1 MNNSQ
6 SSVHLAYINGHYAY
20 STHQQDEKLIDVLHG
35 FVSVK
40 NVIFE
45 ALMIGIFLGSLACAV
60 ATADRLTSL
69 QIEGKN
75 QPETFE
81 CN

>member
-1 MNNSQ
+1 MNNTQ
-6 SSVHLAYINGHYAY
+6 SSARLVYINDHYAH
-20 STHQQDEKLIDVLHG
+20 STHQQDEKLIDILHG
-35 FVSVK
+35 FVK

-45 ALMIGIFLGSLACAV
+45 ALMIGIFLVSLACAV

-69 QIEGKN
+69 QFEVKN
-75 QPETFE
+75 HSDTFE